1 MKLSLHSKE
10 IKFILILVLIGQ
22 ILFALISPGFTKATY
37 EGRIY
42 ATTAVRHKSEDLHKL
57 NEAAHYFGQTMIGWL
72 KFPNFFPDLQKKVG
86 LPEGSGIYAH
96 IQERQNIIFVVT
108 SPVPLEK
115 EVLINVKDFIQSKID
130 QYNAVSQTEF
140 VLSNLDYELV
150 EIKRTY
156 TFGAMVTLIVTL
168 VIAFGYLF
176 VRKEFRQLSLF

>member
-1 MKLSLHSKE
+1 MNFAKYKKE
-10 IKFILILVLIGQ
+10 IKLVLILVLIGQ
-22 ILFALISPGFTKATY
+22 ILFALASADFTRPTY

-72 KFPNFFPDLQKKVG
+72 KFPNFLPDLTQRVA

-108 SPVPLEK
+108 SPVPLAK
-115 EVLINVKDFIQSKID
+115 EVLENVKDFIQLKID
-130 QYNAVSQTEF
+130 MYNAVSQTEF
-140 VLSNLDYELV
+140 VLSNVDYELV
-150 EIKRTY
+150 EIQRTY
-156 TFGAMVTLIVTL
+156 RFGALVTLIVTL

-176 VRKEFRQLSLF
+176 VRREFRQLSLF